1 MLPSGTGLWGQINF
15 LDQISSTGFY
25 SESTLGLMC
34 IINLEVEERKE
45 YIGPQILLCAAFS
58 KTNCCRNVSWERWTG
73 LSIAHTKQEPGFSD
87 YSLIILVL
95 CYTTIPYL
103 ALGKSTAL
111 QEVLRDSETGKKHS
125 VQNKKTKPHL
135 HELEYTHQTVVL
147 ATHSLS
153 ALMMK

>member
-1 MLPSGTGLWGQINF
+1 M
-15 LDQISSTGFY
+15 
-25 SESTLGLMC
+25 
-34 IINLEVEERKE
+34 
-45 YIGPQILLCAAFS
+45 
-58 KTNCCRNVSWERWTG
+58 
-73 LSIAHTKQEPGFSD
+73 SIAHTKQEPGFSD